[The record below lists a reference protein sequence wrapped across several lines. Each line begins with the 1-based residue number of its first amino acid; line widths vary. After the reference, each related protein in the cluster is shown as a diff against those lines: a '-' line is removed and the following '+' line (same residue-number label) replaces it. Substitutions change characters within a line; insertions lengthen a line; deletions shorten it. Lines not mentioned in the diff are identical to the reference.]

1 MFHVKHP
8 VARSANR
15 AGAKRPAHAPEG
27 RIRSSQVAAQERS
40 DLRLARSASTRSQV
54 GAVSQ
59 RGRAVV
65 PAPYGDLL
73 RDTAPA
79 SSGGREAAGTKLEPL
94 ALVQHVDLLEFSL
107 GLREVQDALDDGD
120 DPDHP

>member
-1 MFHVKHP
+1 MP
-8 VARSANR
+8 RAQRENNRAGGR

-27 RIRSSQVAAQERS
+27 RIS
-40 DLRLARSASTRSQV
+40 DSQV
-54 GAVSQ
+54 G
-59 RGRAVV
+59 RAGAKR
-65 PAPYGDLL
+65 PAPRAEREHALAGWRSEPARAAVAAALYGDLL
-73 RDTAPA
+73 RDTASA